1 MERGTKQSLIISL
14 FIHALFVGLA
24 LVFVLAGEWLEEPEA
39 VVFELVAAA
48 APPTRETPEEPVEEA
63 SPPEPLRVE
72 DPEPMRPVPD
82 IPELP
87 EPVPEPEPEP
97 VRTVSF
103 EEWSRDREL
112 PERVQRIRQPREER
126 TREVPQIETDVRA
139 RLERQLSSIR
149 IEGIDLSDVESS
161 DALQRYLSALRE
173 RIQNAFEPSGADL
186 EAEALFSITPGGRL
200 TDARIERTSG
210 NPAFD
215 QSVLRTLRSI
225 RTPGPPPGNRE
236 YTFSLAFRSE

>member
-14 FIHALFVGLA
+14 LIHALFVGLA
-24 LVFVLAGEWLEEPEA
+24 LVFILASEWFEKPEP

-48 APPTRETPEEPVEEA
+48 APPSRETPEEPVEET
-63 SPPEPLRVE
+63 SPQEPLRVE
-72 DPEPMRPVPD
+72 DPEPMRPVPE

-87 EPVPEPEPEP
+87 EPEPEPEPEP

-103 EEWSRDREL
+103 EEWSRNREL
-112 PERVQRIRQPREER
+112 PERVQRVRQPREER
-126 TREVPQIETDVRA
+126 SREVPQIETDVRA

-161 DALQRYLSALRE
+161 DALQRYLGALRQ
-173 RIQNAFEPSGADL
+173 RIQNAFEPSGANL
-186 EAEALFSITPGGRL
+186 EAEALFSITPEGRL
-200 TDARIERTSG
+200 TDARIQRTSG
-210 NPAFD
+210 NSPFD

-236 YTFSLAFRSE
+236 YTFSLVFRSE